1 MWENTGSLTDDLGIK
16 WVNALMPAAIVWLF
30 NDKFWWL
37 LRCAFEIL
45 SSTYFF
51 QLIGVARVSVSYERG
66 HRQGSTKQVEEE
78 AEAITIAA
86 QSTQWRRYGGANKS
100 RILV

>member
-1 MWENTGSLTDDLGIK
+1 MT
-16 WVNALMPAAIVWLF
+16 VAQ
-30 NDKFWWL
+30 
-37 LRCAFEIL
+37 RCAFEIL

-51 QLIGVARVSVSYERG
+51 QLIGVARVSVSCERG

-86 QSTQWRRYGGANKS
+86 QSTQ
-100 RILV
+100 